1 MIIKH
6 NRLLVIV
13 PCHLIWVTGA
23 RFLLNQYFYTHLPD
37 NASLLLIVTEDVHVT
52 SVVWLECRIR
62 GSPSTTAG
70 WVVQLRRTAGTCRTC
85 ARDEHMCTSQLFLNE
100 GGCRV
105 FTRAR
110 LSGVGFSLSLAVH
123 FWFLNVSLLISQ
135 GIIHGSRWEKYLG
148 GWFLWVRTIP
158 CSYKR
163 PVFLCFNDSFR

>member
-52 SVVWLECRIR
+52 CN
-62 GSPSTTAG
+62 
-70 WVVQLRRTAGTCRTC
+70 RRTAGTCRTC